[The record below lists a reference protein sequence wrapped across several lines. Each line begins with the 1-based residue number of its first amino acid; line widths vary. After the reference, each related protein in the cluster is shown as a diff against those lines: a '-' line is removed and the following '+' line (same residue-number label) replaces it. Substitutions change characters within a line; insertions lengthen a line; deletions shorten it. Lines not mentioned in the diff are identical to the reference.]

1 MQIQA
6 VGVRTVAVFEG
17 IKGAIVL
24 FAGLGLAALIHGDVA
39 HVADKLV
46 HHLHLDPAR
55 RYPRIFLDAMAD
67 MTDAKLWLLA
77 AGACAYAMFR
87 FVEAYGLW
95 KERGWAEWLAAI
107 SGSIYIPFEIYELA
121 RGVTVLRVVTFSVN
135 VLIVALM
142 VAALMQRR
150 RANGSALSAGL

>member
-1 MQIQA
+1 MRIQA
-6 VGVRTVAVFEG
+6 VGVRTVAVFEA

-24 FAGLGLAALIHGDVA
+24 FAGLGLATLVHGDVA

-46 HHLHLDPAR
+46 HHLHLNPAR
-55 RYPRIFLDAMAD
+55 RYPRIFIDAMAD
-67 MTDAKLWLLA
+67 MTDTKLWWLA
-77 AGACAYAMFR
+77 AGACGYAMFR
-87 FVEAYGLW
+87 FIESYGLW

-107 SGSIYIPFEIYELA
+107 SGSIYIPFEIYGLA
-121 RGVTVLRVVTFSVN
+121 RGVTGLRVVTFSVN

-150 RANGSALSAGL
+150 RTNGTVLSAGL